1 MYRNTVFL
9 RFRLN
14 LVFEIQQLF
23 SRINC
28 LGKNVLDLFS
38 LPPPTSHFIRS
49 YNEAGLLWN
58 RSFKNCSHG
67 YIHRMM
73 AAQSK
78 KRHKQRLI
86 QVSSDIR
93 LVLLNLKKKL
103 SVKHTDLWKPTTTA
117 NPKNSY
123 PHTHLPKH
131 LPLSSRR
138 MKSTL
143 LGTRG
148 SYGLSYS
155 CAAQTA
161 SNTILSLSLPPHTSL
176 GLVYRWQGKLS
187 WHMTS

>member
-1 MYRNTVFL
+1 MFK
-9 RFRLN
+9 
-14 LVFEIQQLF
+14 IQQLF
-23 SRINC
+23 SRINS
-28 LGKNVLDLFS
+28 LGKGVLDLFS
-38 LPPPTSHFIRS
+38 LPPPTKHFIRS

-78 KRHKQRLI
+78 KETETKVNPSKFRHQTCTFKPEEE
-86 QVSSDIR
+86 
-93 LVLLNLKKKL
+93 L

-117 NPKNSY
+117 NPKSSY
-123 PHTHLPKH
+123 PHTHLPN
-131 LPLSSRR
+131 PNTSLSSRR

-155 CAAQTA
+155 CAAQTS
-161 SNTILSLSLPPHTSL
+161 SNTILSLSPSTYFSWF
-176 GLVYRWQGKLS
+176 GLQMARETMLAYDKLIVLRYIPF
-187 WHMTS
+187 